1 MQYIPDYND
10 LLDDYEAEREKELEK
25 LPECCYCGEHIQQD
39 SAICINDEW
48 YCDDC
53 LNDNFRRSV
62 ESFIE

>member
-1 MQYIPDYND
+1 
-10 LLDDYEAEREKELEK
+10 LLDDYEAEQEKELSK